1 MCTSVLPACLSVHHA
16 CDWCPWARRRCHIPK
31 KWSYRYL
38 SCPVG
43 AENQTWILKKS
54 SQWSW
59 PLSISLTSNCWSLN
73 FHKVEAFCW
82 GAINEVHM
90 ERASGKALTDFGAF
104 LFYIDYYTF
113 SILFLKNDFQ
123 SRKITCAFFL
133 FSYLLNRS
141 IMVFY
146 STVYKIKSSS
156 TWKMLSKNLTQHK
169 ISLNMGY

>member
-1 MCTSVLPACLSVHHA
+1 
-16 CDWCPWARRRCHIPK
+16 
-31 KWSYRYL
+31 
-38 SCPVG
+38 
-43 AENQTWILKKS
+43 
-54 SQWSW
+54 
-59 PLSISLTSNCWSLN
+59 
-73 FHKVEAFCW
+73 
-82 GAINEVHM
+82 M